1 MMQKRLWIAV
11 LTMASLVTGCKK
23 SDQAAPP
30 PAAAPAPATAP
41 AAAGAPAT
49 TAPEAAPEAAPPVAP
64 ANEGA
69 TAPAPA
75 SPAEGAPAAEPAAP
89 AAPTSVTLPVNTRL
103 NVRLS
108 QTLNTKDVND
118 GQAFAGRLSTPVVV
132 GGTTVFAAGTRVNG
146 VVVDSKSPGKF
157 KGEGVLTIR
166 VVSVGNES
174 VRTNVRSQV
183 VKGKGKR
190 TAGFIG
196 GGAGLGAII
205 GGVAGG
211 GKGAAIGALAGGG
224 AGTAGGALTGNK
236 EVEWPAETVLT
247 FRLAAAKTVQM

>member
-1 MMQKRLWIAV
+1 M
-11 LTMASLVTGCKK
+11 
-23 SDQAAPP
+23 
-30 PAAAPAPATAP
+30 
-41 AAAGAPAT
+41 
-49 TAPEAAPEAAPPVAP
+49 
-64 ANEGA
+64 N
-69 TAPAPA
+69 
-75 SPAEGAPAAEPAAP
+75 EPAAVAEP
-89 AAPTSVTLPVNTRL
+89 AAPTSVTLPANTRL
-103 NVRLS
+103 NVRLN

-146 VVVDSKSPGKF
+146 VVVESKSPGKF
-157 KGEGVLTIR
+157 KGEGVLSIR
-166 VVSVGNES
+166 VVSVGNTT

-211 GKGAAIGALAGGG
+211 GKGAAIGAVAGAG
-224 AGTAGGALTGNK
+224 AGTVGGAATGNK

-247 FRLAAAKTVQM
+247 FRLAAATPVQL